1 MSINQEM
8 DKADVVH
15 IYNGY
20 YLAIKKNIIMPSA
33 ATWTDT
39 ENINLS
45 EVKERQVSH
54 IINMWK
60 LIRNDTKELIHK
72 TETEISIPKLVV
84 AKGEA

>member
-20 YLAIKKNIIMPSA
+20 YSAIKKNIIMPSA

-45 EVKERQVSH
+45 EVS
-54 IINMWK
+54 
-60 LIRNDTKELIHK
+60 
-72 TETEISIPKLVV
+72 
-84 AKGEA
+84 